1 MYYTLITG
9 SSQGMGKEMAIKC
22 ASLGRNILLV
32 SLPNENLANTTSDIG
47 EKYNVKADY
56 LEIDL
61 TKIDSPKNI
70 LDWVKHNNYKVNFL
84 INNAGFGG
92 VGPFEDYSFE
102 YINLMLDLNIKA
114 TTNLTHFF
122 VPELKKNAPSH
133 LLCNA
138 SMIANFPC
146 PYKSLYAATKTYI
159 KSFTRAIREELKPH
173 NVKVSVL
180 QPGATPTNE
189 IVRNQIKSGGFFA
202 KISVTDVKSVAEKA
216 IVKTLKGQAIIIPG
230 LKNRI
235 SLKAVKLFPM
245 PLLQKILASNTKSMN
260 Q

>member
-9 SSQGMGKEMAIKC
+9 ASQGMGKEMAIKC
-22 ASLGRNILLV
+22 ASIGRNVLLI
-32 SLPNENLANTTSDIG
+32 SLPNENLSNTAATIAENHNIKTDH
-47 EKYNVKADY
+47 

-61 TKIDSPKNI
+61 TKIDSPKKI
-70 LDWVKHNNYKVNFL
+70 LEWVKKNSYKVNFL

-92 VGPFEDYSFE
+92 VGAFEDYSFE

-114 TTNLTHFF
+114 TTNLTHYFI
-122 VPELKKNAPSH
+122 PELKKNAPSH
-133 LLCNA
+133 LLSNA

-146 PYKSLYAATKTYI
+146 PYKSLYAATKTYV
-159 KSFTRAIREELKPH
+159 KNFTRAIREELKPH
-173 NVKVSVL
+173 NVKVSIL

-216 IVKTLKGQAIIIPG
+216 IDKTLKGQAIIIPG

-235 SLKAVKLFPM
+235 SLKAVRLFPM
-245 PLLQKILASNTKSMN
+245 PILQRILASNTKSMN